1 MSDPKDKPTLEKP
14 SSTKQQSPKGNNFLI
29 EKSDGGDD
37 VIGGDEGQNKIVD
50 VAAAAA
56 AAPVSGSS
64 SSRPVIFGSR
74 KRGRIDSEAGAD
86 VVNDGCGSKEMKKE
100 GLEVPRREPTCYVC
114 KKGFETWRA
123 MFGHLKAHQRQTPG
137 AFPPPSFTPPK
148 RSPEKNNLD
157 VNALKEQL
165 APTLLNL
172 AYKTMHKMSQDESS
186 TNVVAGDAL
195 SLRGGGGR
203 LDIDLNEP
211 KTSFLLDLNKSPPPE
226 NDDDD
231 EDEDDQ
237 ADVDAHED
245 DKD

>member
-86 VVNDGCGSKEMKKE
+86 VVNDGFRDVEGDVRTSESPSETNSGSFSSSVIYSSQ
-100 GLEVPRREPTCYVC
+100 EVSR
-114 KKGFETWRA
+114 
-123 MFGHLKAHQRQTPG
+123 
-137 AFPPPSFTPPK
+137 
-148 RSPEKNNLD
+148 
-157 VNALKEQL
+157 KEQSGCECPQG
-165 APTLLNL
+165 AT
-172 AYKTMHKMSQDESS
+172 SS
-186 TNVVAGDAL
+186 HAVELGL
-195 SLRGGGGR
+195 
-203 LDIDLNEP
+203 
-211 KTSFLLDLNKSPPPE
+211 
-226 NDDDD
+226 
-231 EDEDDQ
+231 
-237 ADVDAHED
+237 
-245 DKD
+245 